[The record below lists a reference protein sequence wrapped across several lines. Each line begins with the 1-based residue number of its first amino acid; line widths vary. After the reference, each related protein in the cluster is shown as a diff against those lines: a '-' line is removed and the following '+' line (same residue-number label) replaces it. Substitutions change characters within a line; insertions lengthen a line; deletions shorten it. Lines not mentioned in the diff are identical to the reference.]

1 MDNKGREFQ
10 LIGFINPYC
19 VLPAFVYPVFVYSD
33 QYYYEDGNSY
43 KINEFISAGEV
54 LQQNQFCP
62 IKETKYFSVG
72 DETIYA
78 YQTQKDCVT
87 YGNGKMMY
95 AFLMKESRKKANKL
109 LSKEIDNVLTR
120 IIGQIHKDNQFV
132 RIEDRV
138 TEVAIQGINKISKK
152 HYSEPIKA
160 FVQIRNV
167 DSGVFVST
175 KDKDGAIIIEPTKV
189 LTRRGEITHRN
200 IDFQYY
206 TNQVQQYSRLLDEFY
221 ILYEDLVKTRHPLL
235 EWFHLYNVDFCNRF
249 IQIFILQSGV
259 NLREEDIFTI
269 YQRLNFK
276 NKQFLLSQDRFR
288 NERILRLAIKK
299 LNREIEKQMKINS
312 LFYQMIDSSPQD
324 PKVDISQLD
333 IKYLEEV

>member
-1 MDNKGREFQ
+1 M
-10 LIGFINPYC
+10 
-19 VLPAFVYPVFVYSD
+19 
-33 QYYYEDGNSY
+33 
-43 KINEFISAGEV
+43 
-54 LQQNQFCP
+54 
-62 IKETKYFSVG
+62 
-72 DETIYA
+72 
-78 YQTQKDCVT
+78 
-87 YGNGKMMY
+87 
-95 AFLMKESRKKANKL
+95 
-109 LSKEIDNVLTR
+109 
-120 IIGQIHKDNQFV
+120 
-132 RIEDRV
+132 
-138 TEVAIQGINKISKK
+138 
-152 HYSEPIKA
+152 
-160 FVQIRNV
+160 
-167 DSGVFVST
+167 
-175 KDKDGAIIIEPTKV
+175 

-206 TNQVQQYSRLLDEFY
+206 TNQVQQYFRLLDEFY

-235 EWFHLYNVDFCNRF
+235 EWFHLYDVDFCNRF

-288 NERILRLAIKK
+288 NERMLRLAIKK